1 LKKLQLVEV
10 EWEDTAGGSNWADT
24 DDDYTKDTIQCKTAG
39 YLLKSNRKTLVIAST
54 ITQKD
59 RCTDRTI
66 IPRSVVKS
74 INRR

>member
-1 LKKLQLVEV
+1 MKKRQLVEV
-10 EWEDTAGGSNWADT
+10 EWDDISGSTSWEDASG
-24 DDDYTKDTIQCKTAG
+24 DYTKDAIQCKTAG